1 MNWDERLV
9 LCDQPFSF
17 TNLYRSAL
25 ATAELQRAEYRRN
38 GISMAASAKFAP
50 GTISSISTDLELVNS
65 AISGKEDSFEE
76 LVRRYQRPITGYVFR
91 MLGNYD
97 SALDVTQEVFIK
109 VYNSLT
115 KYNAEYKFSTWLY
128 RIAHNA
134 AIDYLRRN
142 SQFSQSLETENA
154 DGTYQLQLES
164 SAPSPEKERERSE
177 WRVEINNVVKCLP
190 TTYRELIVLRHSQD
204 LSYDEIADVTG
215 LPLGTVKNRLFRAR
229 EMMRDMFIDR
239 GFTGI

>member
-1 MNWDERLV
+1 
-9 LCDQPFSF
+9 
-17 TNLYRSAL
+17 
-25 ATAELQRAEYRRN
+25 
-38 GISMAASAKFAP
+38 MAAAA
-50 GTISSISTDLELVNS
+50 TIALSSVGSISTDLELVNAS
-65 AISGKEDSFEE
+65 IYGREDSFEE

-91 MLGNYD
+91 MLGNYE

-115 KYNAEYKFSTWLY
+115 KYSSEYKFSTWLY

-134 AIDYLRRN
+134 AIDHMRRN
-142 SQFSQSLETENA
+142 SIFTQSLETENA

-164 SAPSPEKERERSE
+164 SAPSPEKNRERSE
-177 WRVEINNVVKCLP
+177 WRVEINSVVKCLP
-190 TTYRELIVLRHSQD
+190 AAYRELIILRHSQD
-204 LSYDEIADVTG
+204 LSYDEIAEVTA

-229 EMMRDMFIDR
+229 EMMREMFIDR